1 MHRSQG
7 RDLITQ
13 LEPFFDQ
20 GLIEEVIGLVKT
32 GKEASVYCCRAG
44 AALETPRAEPRGY
57 AMGLAG
63 TSGLVAAKVYRGA
76 QFRFKNDAVYQ
87 EARARELGLRGS
99 ALRAFEKR
107 RHSATGRQVQ
117 AGTWQHR
124 EYDCLG
130 ELYEAGADVPRPLAS
145 AENALLM
152 EYFGD
157 EDDAAQ
163 QLNQVRLEAAE
174 AGALF
179 QRLMNNVELFLAM
192 NRVHGDLSPHNVL
205 YWQGEVRIIDFPQA
219 TDPRFNR
226 HAHDLLARD
235 VDNLCRYFNAYG
247 VEADARSVTAE
258 LWRRFTFSE
267 L

>member
-7 RDLITQ
+7 RDHFTQ

-20 GLIEEVIGLVKT
+20 GLIEEVLGLIKA
-32 GKEASVYCCRAG
+32 GKEATVYCCRAG
-44 AALETPRAEPRGY
+44 AALGE
-57 AMGLAG
+57 
-63 TSGLVAAKVYRGA
+63 GLVAAKVYRG
-76 QFRFKNDAVYQ
+76 QQYRFKNDAVYQ

-107 RHSATGRQVQ
+107 RHSSTGRQVQ
-117 AGTWQHR
+117 ADTWQHR
-124 EYDCLG
+124 EYDCLD
-130 ELYEAGADVPRPLAS
+130 ELYRAGADVPRPIAS
-145 AENALLM
+145 AENAILM

-157 EDDAAQ
+157 EDEAAQ
-163 QLNQVRLEAAE
+163 QLNRVRLDASE
-174 AGALF
+174 AGSLF

-205 YWQGEVRIIDFPQA
+205 YWQGEIRVIDFPQA

-226 HAHDLLARD
+226 HCHDLLARD
-235 VDNLCRYFNAYG
+235 VDNLCRYFAGYG
-247 VEADARSVTAE
+247 VEADAWSVTEE
-258 LWRRFTFSE
+258 LWRRFTYSE

>member
-1 MHRSQG
+1 MRRSQG
-7 RDLITQ
+7 RDHFTQ

-20 GLIEEVIGLVKT
+20 GLIEEVIGLIKT
-32 GKEASVYCCRAG
+32 GKEASVYCCRSG
-44 AALETPRAEPRGY
+44 PALSTPRAERRGY
-57 AMGLAG
+57 ATSAG
-63 TSGLVAAKVYRGA
+63 DARRVAAKIYRGH
-76 QFRFKNDAVYQ
+76 QYRFKNDAVYQ

-124 EYDCLG
+124 EYDCLE
-130 ELYEAGADVPRPLAS
+130 ELHEAGADVPRPIAS
-145 AENALLM
+145 AENAILM

-157 EDDAAQ
+157 EDEAAQ
-163 QLNQVRLEAAE
+163 QLNRVRLDPSE
-174 AGALF
+174 AGPIF
-179 QRLMNNVELFLAM
+179 QRLLNNVELFLAM

-205 YWQGEVRIIDFPQA
+205 YWQGEVRVIDFPQA
-219 TDPRFNR
+219 IDPRFNT

-235 VDNLCRYFNAYG
+235 VDNLCRYFASYG
-247 VEADARSVTAE
+247 VEADARSITAD